1 MLLALA
7 FRPPLAKGWGLPLL
21 AVIGWYMAAKV
32 LELVDHEIFT
42 ATHGWV
48 SGHSLKHVAA
58 AMAAWP
64 VLGVMHNGAQKKS
77 GGAQPQAV

>member
-1 MLLALA
+1 MALRPTLAE
-7 FRPPLAKGWGLPLL
+7 GWGLPLM
-21 AVIGWYMAAKV
+21 AVIGWYALAKL
-32 LELVDHEIFT
+32 LELGDHQVFAT
-42 ATHGWV
+42 THGWV

-64 VLGVMHNGAQKKS
+64 VLGVMHNGAQKKN